1 MAYNIGA
8 KIGIDGEKQYKDA
21 IRGIIQQSKTLDSE
35 MKAVASGFRA
45 AGDKSSDYE
54 KKTDILN
61 RQIKNQNEL
70 ISRLKELTEKAASE
84 TGENSEVTAKYR
96 QNVYE
101 AEAALG
107 KMEGEL
113 SDLDNELDNT
123 GDSTKESGEKFKA
136 FGETLKVVG
145 AAIVAVTTAAAAAAV
160 ELGKKVV
167 EAYGEYEQ
175 LEGGVKTLF
184 GEESASTVIKYAEN
198 AYKTAG
204 LSANQYLDTVT
215 SFSAS
220 LISSLGNDT
229 EKAAKYADMA
239 ITDMSDN
246 ANKMG
251 TDMSSLQSAY
261 SGFAKGQYN
270 MLDNLKLGYGG
281 TKEEMERLIRDAE
294 ALDDTFS
301 VTHTK
306 TKKGADEIS
315 YSYADVVQAIHIVQ
329 NELNITGATAAE
341 ADTTIEGSINTLK
354 AAFDNLFI
362 GFGNADADMTTLTNN
377 VTSAFENVVK
387 NITPVI
393 QNIVK
398 ALPTV
403 IQTFLASIQ
412 GMIPQFLQTA
422 IMIFNQILQTII
434 TLIPQIIPVVMSALT
449 TIVETILANLDTFM
463 DAGLQIILMLL
474 EGIASGD
481 IIGQAV
487 TIISQLTDSISQ
499 NLPKIIDAGIT
510 LILSL
515 IDGILEPGNL
525 TSLIQSGIT
534 LIMSLINGLIGAIP
548 QIVGAIPQIVSSLLN
563 AILSNLPLLIQ
574 SGIDLMVALTVGLIE
589 AIPQIV
595 EALPEIFQSIIEA
608 FKNVDWASV
617 GTNIMEGIRSGLNSM
632 INSLVKSAKE
642 IGGKILEGAKNVL
655 GIASPS
661 KVFRDEVGKMIPRG
675 LEQGINKGMPSAIR
689 DMEKQ
694 MDNLVIGASAT
705 IDGVNSVAPIGSNI
719 ANNYGGFTINVSA
732 RDGQSANDIANEVM
746 YRIQNAVNRRE
757 AVFA

>member
-35 MKAVASGFRA
+35 MKAVANGFRV

-70 ISRLKELTEKAASE
+70 INRLKDLTAKAAAE
-84 TGENSEVTAKYR
+84 TGENSEVTAKYQ

-107 KMEGEL
+107 KMEGQL
-113 SDLDNELDNT
+113 ADLDKELDNT
-123 GDSTKESGEKFKA
+123 GDSAKESGEKFTA
-136 FGETLKVVG
+136 LGDTLKVVG
-145 AAIVAVTTAAAAAAV
+145 AAIVAVASAAAAAAV

-167 EAYGEYEQ
+167 SAYGEYEQ
-175 LEGGVKTLF
+175 LVGGVETLF
-184 GEESASTVIKYAEN
+184 GDSASIVESYAEN

-220 LISSLGNDT
+220 LISSLGGDT

-251 TDMSSLQSAY
+251 TDISSLQSAY

-294 ALDDTFS
+294 ALDEAFS

-306 TKKGADEIS
+306 TKKGADEIT

-329 NELNITGATAAE
+329 KEIGITGATAAE

-354 AAFDNLFI
+354 AAFENMII
-362 GFGNADADMTTLTNN
+362 GFGNADADMKTLTNN
-377 VTSAFENVVK
+377 VTQAFQNVIK
-387 NITPVI
+387 NITPII

-398 ALPTV
+398 AFPIAVKEL
-403 IQTFLASIQ
+403 LAALQ
-412 GMIPQFLQTA
+412 GMLPEILQTA
-422 IMIFNQILQTII
+422 ITVFQQILNTLI
-434 TLIPQIIPVVMSALT
+434 TLLPQIIPIAIQAIQMFVQ
-449 TIVETILANLDTFM
+449 TILENIDTFI
-463 DAGLQIILMLL
+463 DAGMQIITTLL
-474 EGIASGD
+474 EGVTSGD
-481 IIGQAV
+481 IAGSAV
-487 TIISQLTDSISQ
+487 DIITKLADTIAN
-499 NLPKIIDAGIT
+499 NLPKIIDAGVTT
-510 LILSL
+510 LLAL
-515 IDGILEPGNL
+515 IDGLLKPENIEKMIQAAVQLILAL
-525 TSLIQSGIT
+525 V
-534 LIMSLINGLIGAIP
+534 NGLVNATGQISAAIP
-548 QIVGAIPQIVSSLLN
+548 TIVGAIVEAIIQNLDTIIVAGMQI
-563 AILSNLPLLIQ
+563 I
-574 SGIDLMVALTVGLIE
+574 VALAQGLVTN
-589 AIPQIV
+589 IPQIIDAILKAIRAV
-595 EALPEIFQSIIEA
+595 WDSFANTNWEQ
-608 FKNVDWASV
+608 V
-617 GTNIMEGIRSGLNSM
+617 GQDIMWGIANGLKSM
-632 INSLVKSAKE
+632 VQNLVKT
-642 IGGKILEGAKNVL
+642 AKNIGSQILGSVKGVL

-661 KVFRDEVGKMIPRG
+661 KVFRDEVGKMIPA
-675 LEQGINKGMPSAIR
+675 GIEKGIDRGMPSAIK
-689 DMEKQ
+689 DMEQQ

-705 IDGVNSVAPIGSNI
+705 ISGVNSVAPVGTNI
-719 ANNYGGFTINVSA
+719 ANNYGGFTINVNA
-732 RDGQSANDIANEVM
+732 QDGQSANDIANEVM